1 MFAIMFIFQGDLFK
15 NVFLRVIFPIMFS
28 TFHLMYWTI
37 YLSIGKIVNGKS
49 NFIIFLSSA
58 GDELPQD
65 IVYLHGPP
73 PGH

>member
-1 MFAIMFIFQGDLFK
+1 
-15 NVFLRVIFPIMFS
+15 MFS

-37 YLSIGKIVNGKS
+37 YLSIGKSHLQVKS
-49 NFIIFLSSA
+49 VKFFSSA

-73 PGH
+73 EA

>member
-1 MFAIMFIFQGDLFK
+1 MSSFF
-15 NVFLRVIFPIMFS
+15 RVIFPIMFS

-37 YLSIGKIVNGKS
+37 YLSIGKIKPPTKNAKLG
-49 NFIIFLSSA
+49 NFFYQSSSA

-73 PGH
+73 PAH